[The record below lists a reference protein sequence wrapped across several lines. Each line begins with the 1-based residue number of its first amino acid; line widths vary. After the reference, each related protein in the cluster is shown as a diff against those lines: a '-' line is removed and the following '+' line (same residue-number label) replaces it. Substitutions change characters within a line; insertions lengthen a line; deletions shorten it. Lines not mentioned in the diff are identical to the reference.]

1 MGMWDGLDQYQFFES
16 ILFETFGKAVEV
28 NDARFVA
35 GGSINTAARVL
46 TPEGTFFVKFN
57 HAEKEDMFEKE
68 ARGLALLRNTNAIH
82 IPEVYGYG
90 KNGGRAY
97 LIQEF
102 VENGGQHPNF
112 WRTFGQSLAKLH
124 SHTQPFFGLNFDNYL
139 GSLEQNNTFYEN
151 GIDFFVEKRL
161 RPQAG
166 LALYNNLIGAELYN
180 RLERFYPLL
189 KNLLPTE
196 APALIHGDL
205 WSGNFLIN
213 EHGRVSLVDPAPYY
227 GYREAELAFTHL
239 FGGFDDEF
247 YENYQES
254 FPFEPHFEARIPI
267 YNLYPL
273 LVHVN
278 LFGRSYLPP
287 IERLIKRYVGV

>member
-1 MGMWDGLDQYQFFES
+1 MWDGLDQYQFFES

>member
-1 MGMWDGLDQYQFFES
+1 MWDGIDQYQFFES

-28 NDARFVA
+28 NDARFVV
-35 GGSINTAARVL
+35 GGSINTTARVL

-68 ARGLALLRNTNAIH
+68 ARGLALLRNTKAIH

-102 VENGGQHPNF
+102 VENGGQHPDF
-112 WRTFGQSLAKLH
+112 WRTFGQSLAELH
-124 SHTQPFFGLNFDNYL
+124 SHTQPFFGLNFDNYI
-139 GSLEQNNTFYEN
+139 GSLEQYNTFYEN

-166 LALYNNLIGAELYN
+166 LALYNNLIDSDLYS

-196 APALIHGDL
+196 VPALIHGDL

-247 YENYQES
+247 YETYQES
-254 FPFEPHFEARIPI
+254 FPFEPHFETRIPI

-287 IERLIKRYVGV
+287 VERLIKRYIGA

>member
-1 MGMWDGLDQYQFFES
+1 MWLGNDQYQFFES
-16 ILFETFGKAVEV
+16 ILFETLGYSTEV
-28 NDARFVA
+28 IEVRFVS

-68 ARGLALLRNTNAIH
+68 VRGLRILRSTKTIH
-82 IPEVYGYG
+82 IPQVYGYG
-90 KNGGRAY
+90 KNGGKAY

-102 VENGGQHPNF
+102 VENGGQHPAF

-124 SHTQPFFGLNFDNYL
+124 AHTHHSFGLDFDNYI
-139 GSLEQNNTFYEN
+139 GSLEQTNSLNEN
-151 GIDFFVEKRL
+151 GIDFFIESRL

-166 LALYNNLIGAELYN
+166 LALYNSLIDYKLYS
-180 RLERFYPLL
+180 RMERFFPLL
-189 KNLLPTE
+189 AGLLPNE
-196 APALIHGDL
+196 RPALLHGDL

-213 EHGRVSLVDPAPYY
+213 EQGLPSLVDPAPYY
-227 GYREAELAFTHL
+227 GLREAELAFTHL

-247 YENYQES
+247 YESYADV
-254 FPFEPHFEARIPI
+254 FPLEPQLEARIPI

-273 LVHVN
+273 FVHVN
-278 LFGRSYLPP
+278 LFGKSYLPP
-287 IERLIKRYVGV
+287 IERLVRRYLGA

>member
-1 MGMWDGLDQYQFFES
+1 MWDGIDQYQFFES

-28 NDARFVA
+28 VDVRFVA

-102 VENGGQHPNF
+102 VENGGQHPDF
-112 WRTFGQSLAKLH
+112 WQTFGRSLAELH

-139 GSLEQNNTFYEN
+139 GSLEQNNTFYVS
-151 GIDFFVEKRL
+151 GIDFFIEKRL

-166 LALYNNLIGAELYN
+166 LALYNNLIGSDLYS

-196 APALIHGDL
+196 APALLHGDL

-227 GYREAELAFTHL
+227 GLREAELAFTHL

-247 YENYQES
+247 YENYQDS
-254 FPFEPHFEARIPI
+254 FPLEPHFETRIPI

-287 IERLIKRYVGV
+287 VERLVKRYVGA

>member
-1 MGMWDGLDQYQFFES
+1 MWDGIDQYQFFES
-16 ILFETFGKAVEV
+16 ILFETFGKSVEV
-28 NDARFVA
+28 IDVRFVA

-68 ARGLALLRNTNAIH
+68 ASGLSLLRRTNAIH
-82 IPEVYGYG
+82 IPEVHGYG

-102 VENGGQHPNF
+102 VENGGQHPDF
-112 WRTFGQSLAKLH
+112 WQTFGRSLAELH

-139 GSLEQNNTFYEN
+139 GLLEQNNAFCVN

-166 LALYNNLIGAELYN
+166 LALYNNLIGSDLYS

-196 APALIHGDL
+196 PPALIHGDL

-213 EHGRVSLVDPAPYY
+213 EHGRVSLIDPAPYY
-227 GYREAELAFTHL
+227 GFREAELAFTHL

-254 FPFEPHFEARIPI
+254 FPFEPHFETRIPI

-287 IERLIKRYVGV
+287 IERLVKRYVGA

>member
-1 MGMWDGLDQYQFFES
+1 MWDGLDQYQFFES

-35 GGSINTAARVL
+35 GGSINTTARVL

>member
-1 MGMWDGLDQYQFFES
+1 MWDGINQYQFFES

-68 ARGLALLRNTNAIH
+68 ARGLALLRSTNAIH

-102 VENGGQHPNF
+102 VESGGQHPDF
-112 WRTFGQSLAKLH
+112 WRTFGWALAELH
-124 SHTQPFFGLNFDNYL
+124 SHTQPFFGLKFDNYL
-139 GSLEQNNTFYEN
+139 GSLEQNNDFYEN

-166 LALYNNLIGAELYN
+166 LALYNNLIGSDLYS
-180 RLERFYPLL
+180 RFERFYPML
-189 KNLLPTE
+189 KDLLPAE
-196 APALIHGDL
+196 RPALIHGDL

-213 EHGRVSLVDPAPYY
+213 EHGRVSLIDPAPYY
-227 GYREAELAFTHL
+227 GFREAELAFTHL

-247 YENYQES
+247 YENYQEA
-254 FPFEPHFEARIPI
+254 FPLEPHFEARIPI

-273 LVHVN
+273 LVHAN

-287 IERLIKRYVGV
+287 VERLVKRYVGD